1 MNLIEVGTAVL
12 CVGVCNDKQSS
23 NQRHNL
29 RIKEIIISIIAV
41 VIIIIIIIIIIIV
54 VIIIIIIIPRPRRP
68 SG

>member
-12 CVGVCNDKQSS
+12 CVGVCNGKQSS
-23 NQRHNL
+23 DQRHNL
-29 RIKEIIISIIAV
+29 RIKEIIISIITV
-41 VIIIIIIIIIIIV
+41 VIIIIIIIV